1 MYSDESEHQFGLVPR
16 PSTVAPYK
24 ILVLIQLRKPLELK
38 LAHKKPLKSL
48 VFSYILEI
56 TGQSSQTDLFLNN
69 LVYCTFLL
77 KQSLVCLAH
86 YEVILYKFWP
96 LFDNL
101 AIFKA
106 ANFPSRFSNFKKLVL
121 SYAWPKNRPPGHSAP
136 FSSAVAAIHWFIPDG
151 GIIDMEH

>member
-1 MYSDESEHQFGLVPR
+1 
-16 PSTVAPYK
+16 
-24 ILVLIQLRKPLELK
+24 
-38 LAHKKPLKSL
+38 
-48 VFSYILEI
+48 
-56 TGQSSQTDLFLNN
+56 
-69 LVYCTFLL
+69 VYCTFVL
-77 KQSLVCLAH
+77 KQSLVSLGH

-136 FSSAVAAIHWFIPDG
+136 FSSAVAAIYWFIPHG
-151 GIIDMEH
+151 SIIDMEHRSLTSLSSQYQCNFDVTLLQNPFEK